1 MMNDMNFD
9 IDDENLFPI
18 LKTFDFHR
26 FFKDQL
32 VFFYFNL
39 FKKNTLIISELSKK
53 LSDVLHLLKNNLEKD
68 PVFMEYLI
76 LFYRMIGHTRDI
88 YFGKGEHD
96 ISYMFLM
103 VFYDI
108 FPVLAIYAMHRF
120 VQPNDNLNIPYGSW
134 RDIKYLCDYIRKNS
148 PKKENH
154 GLIQYCIDLMNSQ
167 FKKDYETWR
176 FSVYARSRSHISN
189 VSKWIPREHKKFH
202 WLFNM
207 LVLDWI
213 KNNKPFLLNNN
224 MSFNETSYS
233 KAILK
238 AKRLYRRKVSM
249 LNKAMDTTE
258 IKQCSQNWD
267 EIDPK
272 NIPCYTLMKQRSLIF
287 GKSEKYQLCSKK
299 IREHFDNDK
308 NCSQYHGYVNKYLT
322 NSYPVAFFVK
332 EAYRLLKSCH
342 IDNDSQKDLLNKQWK
357 MFSKTICINGVDNVL
372 PIIDGSFYMQSNDS
386 ESFYSA
392 IGYSILI
399 AERSSFGKRIL
410 MVDYQSTW
418 IVLESETNF
427 IDIIENIQ
435 NSIISR
441 TNTLVNIN
449 NAMDLIVYSLL
460 QSKSTNRFIKN
471 MKLVFFSDFHDVN
484 MDSFKKPFL
493 KYGVSLPIFVFW
505 NLSKQEIIEPIN
517 GVYVLS
523 GISNGLL
530 YVLCDLMKFM
540 KTSKKKHDVDT
551 YDNVRFILNNKRYDS
566 LENYIC
572 SFY

>member
-1 MMNDMNFD
+1 MIDFD
-9 IDDENLFPI
+9 IVDENQFPT
-18 LKTFDFHR
+18 LKTFDFHQ
-26 FFKDQL
+26 FFQDQI

-39 FKKNTLIISELSKK
+39 FKKFDTKNVLELSKK
-53 LSDVLHLLKNNLEKD
+53 LSDVLQLLKKNIQKDLEFIK
-68 PVFMEYLI
+68 YLV
-76 LFYRMIGHTRDI
+76 LFYRMMGHIRDI

-103 VFYDI
+103 VFYDN

-120 VQPNDNLNIPYGSW
+120 VQPTDNLNIPYGSW
-134 RDIKYLCDYIRKNS
+134 RDIKYLCDFIRKNS

-167 FKKDYETWR
+167 LKKDYETWR
-176 FSVYARSRSHISN
+176 FSIHARSRNHISN

-213 KNNKPFLLNNN
+213 KTNKPFFLNNN
-224 MSFNETSYS
+224 NNNTSYL

-238 AKRLYRRKVSM
+238 AKRLYRRKVST

-258 IKQCSQNWD
+258 IKLCSQNWD

-272 NIPCYTLMKQRSLIF
+272 NIPCYTLMKQRSLMF
-287 GKSEKYQLCSKK
+287 GKSEKYQVCSNK

-308 NCSQYHGYVNKYLT
+308 NSSQYNGHFNKYLT

-332 EAYRLLKSCH
+332 EAYRLLKSD
-342 IDNDSQKDLLNKQWK
+342 DNNSQKDLLNKQWR
-357 MFSKTICINGVDNVL
+357 MFSKTICINGFDNVL
-372 PIIDGSFYMQSNDS
+372 PIIDSSFYMQLNDC

-392 IGYSILI
+392 IGYAIII
-399 AERSSFGKRIL
+399 AERSNFGKRIL
-410 MVDYQSTW
+410 TVDYQSTW
-418 IVLESETNF
+418 INFDSETDF

-435 NSIISR
+435 NSTVSK
-441 TNTLVNIN
+441 TNTLININ
-449 NAMDLIVYSLL
+449 DAMELIVYSLL

-471 MKLVFFSDFHDVN
+471 MKLVFFSNFHDIN
-484 MDSFKKPFL
+484 IDSFKKPFS
-493 KYGVSLPIFVFW
+493 KYGLSLPIFVFW
-505 NLSKQEIIEPIN
+505 NLSKQEIIEPFDN
-517 GVYVLS
+517 VYILS

-530 YVLCDLMKFM
+530 YVLCDLFKFI
-540 KTSKKKHDVDT
+540 KTDKKKHIVHT
-551 YDNVRFILNNKRYDS
+551 YDNVRFILNNKRYDI

-572 SFY
+572 GFY

>member
-1 MMNDMNFD
+1 
-9 IDDENLFPI
+9 
-18 LKTFDFHR
+18 
-26 FFKDQL
+26 
-32 VFFYFNL
+32 
-39 FKKNTLIISELSKK
+39 
-53 LSDVLHLLKNNLEKD
+53 
-68 PVFMEYLI
+68 
-76 LFYRMIGHTRDI
+76 
-88 YFGKGEHD
+88 
-96 ISYMFLM
+96 
-103 VFYDI
+103 
-108 FPVLAIYAMHRF
+108 
-120 VQPNDNLNIPYGSW
+120 
-134 RDIKYLCDYIRKNS
+134 
-148 PKKENH
+148 
-154 GLIQYCIDLMNSQ
+154 MNSQ
-167 FKKDYETWR
+167 LKKDYETWR
-176 FSVYARSRSHISN
+176 FSIHARSRNHISN

-207 LVLDWI
+207 LVLNWI

-224 MSFNETSYS
+224 PYFNDISYS

-238 AKRLYRRKVSM
+238 AKRLYRRKVST

-258 IKQCSQNWD
+258 IKQCSQNWN
-267 EIDPK
+267 EINPK
-272 NIPCYTLMKQRSLIF
+272 NISCYTLMKQRSLIF
-287 GKSEKYQLCSKK
+287 GKSEKYQVCSKK
-299 IREHFDNDK
+299 IREHFDN
-308 NCSQYHGYVNKYLT
+308 QYQYGVGLNKYLT

-332 EAYRLLKSCH
+332 EAYRLLESG
-342 IDNDSQKDLLNKQWK
+342 DNDYQKDLLNKQWR
-357 MFSKTICINGVDNVL
+357 MFSKTICINGFDNVL
-372 PIIDGSFYMQSNDS
+372 PIIDGSLYMQINDS

-418 IVLESETNF
+418 IVLDSETDF

-435 NSIISR
+435 NSTVSR

-449 NAMDLIVYSLL
+449 TAMELIVYSLL
-460 QSKSTNRFIKN
+460 QSNSTKRFIEN
-471 MKLVFFSDFHDVN
+471 MKLVFFSDFHDIN

-493 KYGVSLPIFVFW
+493 KYGLSLPIFMFW

-530 YVLCDLMKFM
+530 YVLCDLLKFM
-540 KTSKKKHDVDT
+540 KTSKKKHDIDT
-551 YDNVRFILNNKRYDS
+551 YDNVRFILNNKRYDI

>member
-1 MMNDMNFD
+1 MMDDMNFD
-9 IDDENLFPI
+9 IDDENQFPI
-18 LKTFDFHR
+18 LKTFDFHQ
-26 FFKDQL
+26 FFQDQI

-39 FKKNTLIISELSKK
+39 IKKTDNKKVLELSKK
-53 LSDVLHLLKNNLEKD
+53 LSDVLQLLKKNIQKD
-68 PVFMEYLI
+68 PEFIKYLV

-96 ISYMFLM
+96 ISYMLLM
-103 VFYDI
+103 VFYDVYPI
-108 FPVLAIYAMHRF
+108 LAIYAVHRF
-120 VQPNDNLNIPYGSW
+120 VQPNDILNIPYGSW

-154 GLIQYCIDLMNSQ
+154 GLIQYCISLMNSQ
-167 FKKDYETWR
+167 FKTDYETWR
-176 FSVYARSRSHISN
+176 FSIHARSRNHISN
-189 VSKWIPREHKKFH
+189 VSKWIPREYKKFH

-207 LVLDWI
+207 LVLDWT
-213 KNNKPFLLNNN
+213 KTNKPFLLNNN
-224 MSFNETSYS
+224 VSSFYS

-238 AKRLYRRKVSM
+238 AIRIYRRRVSL
-249 LNKAMDTTE
+249 LNKALDTTE
-258 IKQCSQNWD
+258 IKQCSQNWN

-272 NIPCYTLMKQRSLIF
+272 NIPCYTLMKQRSLMF
-287 GKSEKYQLCSKK
+287 GKSEKYQICSKN

-308 NCSQYHGYVNKYLT
+308 NCSQYNGLFNKYLS

-332 EAYRLLKSCH
+332 EAIRLLKSDD
-342 IDNDSQKDLLNKQWK
+342 IGSQKDLLNKQWK
-357 MFSKTICINGVDNVL
+357 MFSKTICINEFDNVL
-372 PIIDGSFYMQSNDS
+372 PIIDSSFYMQSNDS

-435 NSIISR
+435 NTTVSR
-441 TNTLVNIN
+441 TNTLININ
-449 NAMDLIVYSLL
+449 DAMELIVYSLL

-471 MKLVFFSDFHDVN
+471 MKLIFFSNFHNIN
-484 MDSFKKPFL
+484 MDSFKNPFL
-493 KYGVSLPIFVFW
+493 KYGLDLPIFMFW
-505 NLSKQEIIEPIN
+505 NLSKQEIIEPFDN
-517 GVYVLS
+517 VYFLS

-530 YVLCDLMKFM
+530 YVLCNLLKFI
-540 KTSKKKHDVDT
+540 KTNKKKQDNDT
-551 YDNVRFILNNKRYDS
+551 YDNVRFILNNKSYDI

>member
-1 MMNDMNFD
+1 MTNDIYFD
-9 IDDENLFPI
+9 INDENQFPI
-18 LKTFDFHR
+18 LKPVDFHH
-26 FFKDQL
+26 FFKEQL
-32 VFFYFNL
+32 VFFYVNL
-39 FKKNTLIISELSKK
+39 FKKDTLILCDLSKK
-53 LSDVLHLLKNNLEKD
+53 LSDVLHLLKNKLEKD
-68 PVFMEYLI
+68 PEFMEYLI

-96 ISYMFLM
+96 VSYMLLM

-120 VQPNDNLNIPYGSW
+120 VQPVDCLNIPYGSW

-154 GLIQYCIDLMNSQ
+154 SLIQYCIEIMNSQ
-167 FKKDYETWR
+167 LKKDYEIWR
-176 FSVYARSRSHISN
+176 FSIHARSRNHISN
-189 VSKWIPREHKKFH
+189 VAKWIPREHKKFD

-207 LVLDWI
+207 LVLEWT
-213 KNNKPFLLNNN
+213 KTTKPFLLK
-224 MSFNETSYS
+224 TILYDDSYS

-238 AKRLYRRKVSM
+238 AKRLYRRKVST

-267 EIDPK
+267 EINPK

-287 GKSEKYQLCSKK
+287 GKSEKYQVCSKK
-299 IREHFDNDK
+299 VREHFDNQQ
-308 NCSQYHGYVNKYLT
+308 QYQGVSNKYLS

-332 EAYRLLKSCH
+332 EAYRLLKSGD
-342 IDNDSQKDLLNKQWK
+342 IDINSQKELLNKQWR
-357 MFSKTICINGVDNVL
+357 MFSKTICINGFDNVL
-372 PIIDGSFYMQSNDS
+372 PIIDSSFHMQLNDY
-386 ESFYSA
+386 ESFYSV

-418 IVLESETNF
+418 INFDSKTDF

-441 TNTLVNIN
+441 TNTLINIDH
-449 NAMDLIVYSLL
+449 AMELIVYSLL
-460 QSKSTNRFIKN
+460 QSNSTNRFIEN
-471 MKLVFFSDFHDVN
+471 MKLIFFSDFHDVN

-493 KYGVSLPIFVFW
+493 KYGLSLPIFMFW

-530 YVLCDLMKFM
+530 YGLHDLLKFI
-540 KTSKKKHDVDT
+540 KTNKLRTT
-551 YDNVRFILNNKRYDS
+551 YDSVRFILNNKRYDN
-566 LENYIC
+566 LENYIYSIC
-572 SFY
+572 

>member
-1 MMNDMNFD
+1 MMIDFD
-9 IDDENLFPI
+9 IDDENQFPI
-18 LKTFDFHR
+18 LKTFDFHQ
-26 FFKDQL
+26 FFQDQII
-32 VFFYFNL
+32 FFYFNL
-39 FKKNTLIISELSKK
+39 FKKNTSFIGELSKK
-53 LSDVLHLLKNNLEKD
+53 LSDVLQLLKKNIQKD
-68 PVFMEYLI
+68 PEFIKYLV

-108 FPVLAIYAMHRF
+108 YPCLAIYAMHRF
-120 VQPNDNLNIPYGSW
+120 VQPVNNLNIPYGSW

-148 PKKENH
+148 PKRENH
-154 GLIQYCIDLMNSQ
+154 ELIHYCIDLMNSQ
-167 FKKDYETWR
+167 LKKDYETWR
-176 FSVYARSRSHISN
+176 FSIHARSRNHISN

-224 MSFNETSYS
+224 NNTTSYS

-238 AKRLYRRKVSM
+238 AKRLYRRKVSI

-258 IKQCSQNWD
+258 IKLCSQSWD

-272 NIPCYTLMKQRSLIF
+272 HISCYTLMKQRSLMF
-287 GKSEKYQLCSKK
+287 GKSEKFQVCSKK

-308 NCSQYHGYVNKYLT
+308 NCSQYDGYFNKYLS

-332 EAYRLLKSCH
+332 EAIRLLKTD
-342 IDNDSQKDLLNKQWK
+342 DNSYQKDLLNKQWQ
-357 MFSKTICINGVDNVL
+357 MFSKSIGMDHFNNVL
-372 PIIDGSFYMQSNDS
+372 PIIDASFYMQLNDS

-392 IGYSILI
+392 IGYAILI
-399 AERSSFGKRIL
+399 AERSNFGKRIL

-418 IVLESETNF
+418 IVLDSETDF

-435 NSIISR
+435 NSIVSK
-441 TNTLVNIN
+441 TNTLININ
-449 NAMDLIVYSLL
+449 DAMELIVYSLI
-460 QSKSTNRFIKN
+460 QSNSTNRFIKN
-471 MKLVFFSDFHDVN
+471 MKLIFFSNFHNIN
-484 MDSFKKPFL
+484 MDSFKKPFS
-493 KYGVSLPIFVFW
+493 KYGLSLPIFVFW
-505 NLSKQEIIEPIN
+505 NLSKQEIIEPLN
-517 GVYVLS
+517 NVYVLS

-530 YVLCDLMKFM
+530 YVLCDLLKYI
-540 KTSKKKHDVDT
+540 KTNKKNQDVDT
-551 YDNVRFILNNKRYDS
+551 YDNVRFILNNKRYDI

>member
-1 MMNDMNFD
+1 MMID
-9 IDDENLFPI
+9 IDDENQFPI
-18 LKTFDFHR
+18 LKKVDFHQ
-26 FFKDQL
+26 FFKEQI

-39 FKKNTLIISELSKK
+39 FKKTDNKNVLELSKK
-53 LSDVLHLLKNNLEKD
+53 LSDVLQLLKKNIQKD
-68 PVFMEYLI
+68 PLFIEYLI
-76 LFYRMIGHTRDI
+76 IFYRMIGHTRDI

-96 ISYMFLM
+96 ISYMLLM
-103 VFYDI
+103 VFFDN
-108 FPVLAIYAMHRF
+108 FPVLAIYAIHRF
-120 VQPNDNLNIPYGSW
+120 VQPFDNLNIPYGSW

-167 FKKDYETWR
+167 LKKDYETWR
-176 FSVYARSRSHISN
+176 FSIYARSRNHISN

-224 MSFNETSYS
+224 NNNNRSYNEASYS

-238 AKRLYRRKVSM
+238 AKRLYRRKVST
-249 LNKAMDTTE
+249 LNKAIDTTE
-258 IKQCSQNWD
+258 IKLCSQNWD
-267 EIDPK
+267 EIKPN
-272 NIPCYTLMKQRSLIF
+272 NIPCYTLMKQRSLMF
-287 GKSEKYQLCSKK
+287 GKSEKFQVCSKK

-308 NCSQYHGYVNKYLT
+308 NCSQYHGYFNKYLS

-332 EAYRLLKSCH
+332 EAYRLLKSC
-342 IDNDSQKDLLNKQWK
+342 DNSYEKDLLNKQWR
-357 MFSKTICINGVDNVL
+357 MFSKTICINDFDNVL
-372 PIIDGSFYMQSNDS
+372 PIIDASFYMQLNDS

-392 IGYSILI
+392 IGYAILI
-399 AERSSFGKRIL
+399 AERSNFGKRIL
-410 MVDYQSTW
+410 AVDYQSTW
-418 IVLESETNF
+418 IVLDSETNF

-435 NSIISR
+435 NSTVSR
-441 TNTLVNIN
+441 TNTLININ
-449 NAMDLIVYSLL
+449 DAMELIVYSLL

-471 MKLVFFSDFHDVN
+471 MKLVFFSDFHHIN

-493 KYGVSLPIFVFW
+493 KYDLNLPIFMFW
-505 NLSKQEIIEPIN
+505 NLSKQEIIEPFENI
-517 GVYVLS
+517 YLLS

-530 YVLCDLMKFM
+530 YVLCNLLKFI
-540 KTSKKKHDVDT
+540 KTNKKKQDNDT
-551 YDNVRFILNNKRYDS
+551 YDNVRFILNNNRYDI

>member
-1 MMNDMNFD
+1 MDDFD
-9 IDDENLFPI
+9 ITDENHFPI
-18 LKTFDFHR
+18 LKTIDFHR
-26 FFKDQL
+26 FFQDQI

-39 FKKNTLIISELSKK
+39 FKKNTSIIGELSKK
-53 LSDVLHLLKNNLEKD
+53 LSDVLQLLKKNIQKD
-68 PVFMEYLI
+68 PEFIKYLV
-76 LFYRMIGHTRDI
+76 LFYRMIGHIRDI

-103 VFYDI
+103 VFYDN

-120 VQPNDNLNIPYGSW
+120 VQPDDNLNIPYGSW

-167 FKKDYETWR
+167 LKTDYETWR
-176 FSVYARSRSHISN
+176 FSIYACSRNHISN

-207 LVLDWI
+207 LVLNWI
-213 KNNKPFLLNNN
+213 KNNKPFLLK
-224 MSFNETSYS
+224 TILYDDSYS

-238 AKRLYRRKVSM
+238 AKHLYRRKVSI

-272 NIPCYTLMKQRSLIF
+272 NIPCYTLMKQRSLIV
-287 GKSEKYQLCSKK
+287 GNQEKYQVCSKK

-308 NCSQYHGYVNKYLT
+308 NCSQYNGCFNKYLS

-332 EAYRLLKSCH
+332 EAYRLLKSA
-342 IDNDSQKDLLNKQWK
+342 DNDSQKDLLNKQWR
-357 MFSKTICINGVDNVL
+357 MFSKTICINGFKNVL
-372 PIIDGSFYMQSNDS
+372 PIVDSSFYMQTNDS

-392 IGYSILI
+392 IGYSILV

-418 IVLESETNF
+418 INFDSETDF

-435 NSIISR
+435 NSTVSR
-441 TNTLVNIN
+441 TNTVVNIDTV
-449 NAMDLIVYSLL
+449 MELIVYSLV
-460 QSKSTNRFIKN
+460 QSTSTNRIIKN
-471 MKLVFFSDFHDVN
+471 MKLIVFSDFHDIN
-484 MDSFKKPFL
+484 IESFKKPFL
-493 KYGVSLPIFVFW
+493 KYELSLPIFVFW
-505 NLSKQEIIEPIN
+505 NLSKQEIIEPFDN
-517 GVYVLS
+517 VYLLS

-530 YVLCDLMKFM
+530 YVLCDLLKFM
-540 KTSKKKHDVDT
+540 KTSKKKPNIDT
-551 YDNVRFILNNKRYDS
+551 YDNVRFILNNKRYDV

-572 SFY
+572 GFY

>member
-1 MMNDMNFD
+1 MMIDNFD
-9 IDDENLFPI
+9 IDDENHFPI
-18 LKTFDFHR
+18 LKTIDFHQ
-26 FFKDQL
+26 FFKEQII
-32 VFFYFNL
+32 FFYFNL
-39 FKKNTLIISELSKK
+39 FKKNTSIINELSKK
-53 LSDVLHLLKNNLEKD
+53 LSDVLHLLKKNLEKD
-68 PVFMEYLI
+68 PEFMEYLV

-96 ISYMFLM
+96 SSYMLLM
-103 VFYDI
+103 VFYDN

-120 VQPNDNLNIPYGSW
+120 VQPNDSLNIPYGSW

-154 GLIQYCIDLMNSQ
+154 GLIQYCISLMNSQ
-167 FKKDYETWR
+167 LKTDYETWR
-176 FSVYARSRSHISN
+176 FSINARSRNHISN
-189 VSKWIPREHKKFH
+189 VSKWIPREYKKFH

-207 LVLDWI
+207 LVLDWT
-213 KNNKPFLLNNN
+213 KTNKPFLLKNNN
-224 MSFNETSYS
+224 SNFYS

-238 AKRLYRRKVSM
+238 AIRIYRRRVSL

-258 IKQCSQNWD
+258 IKQCSQNWN

-287 GKSEKYQLCSKK
+287 GKSEKYKVCSKK
-299 IREHFDNDK
+299 IREHFDNPQ
-308 NCSQYHGYVNKYLT
+308 QYVGGSYKYLS

-332 EAYRLLKSCH
+332 EAYRLLKSTD
-342 IDNDSQKDLLNKQWK
+342 ISSQKDLLNKQWR
-357 MFSKTICINGVDNVL
+357 MFSKTICINDFDNVL
-372 PIIDGSFYMQSNDS
+372 PIIDGSFYMQLNDS

-418 IVLESETNF
+418 VNFDSETNF

-435 NSIISR
+435 NSTVSR
-441 TNTLVNIN
+441 TNTLINIGD
-449 NAMDLIVYSLL
+449 AMELIVYSLL
-460 QSKSTNRFIKN
+460 QSNSTNRFIKN
-471 MKLVFFSDFHDVN
+471 MKLVFFSVFHDIN
-484 MDSFKKPFL
+484 MDSIKKPFL
-493 KYGVSLPIFVFW
+493 KYGIGLPIFMFW

-530 YVLCDLMKFM
+530 YVLCDLLKYI
-540 KTSKKKHDVDT
+540 KTYKKKQVVDT
-551 YDNVRFILNNKRYDS
+551 YDNVRFILNNKRYDN
-566 LENYIC
+566 LENYIYSIC
-572 SFY
+572 

>member
-1 MMNDMNFD
+1 MIHNFD
-9 IDDENLFPI
+9 IDDENQFPI
-18 LKTFDFHR
+18 LKKVDFHH
-26 FFKDQL
+26 FFKEQI

-53 LSDVLHLLKNNLEKD
+53 LSDVLLLLKNNIEKD
-68 PVFMEYLI
+68 PEFIKYLV

-96 ISYMFLM
+96 ISYMLLM
-103 VFYDI
+103 IFYDN

-120 VQPNDNLNIPYGSW
+120 VQPVDCLNIPYGSW
-134 RDIKYLCDYIRKNS
+134 RDIKYLCEYIRNNS

-167 FKKDYETWR
+167 LKKDYETWR
-176 FSVYARSRSHISN
+176 FSIHARSRNHISN
-189 VSKWIPREHKKFH
+189 VSKWIPREYKKFH

-207 LVLDWI
+207 LVLDWT
-213 KNNKPFLLNNN
+213 KTNKPFLLNNN
-224 MSFNETSYS
+224 DNRFYI

-238 AKRLYRRKVSM
+238 AKRLYRRKVST

-258 IKQCSQNWD
+258 IKQCSQNWN

-287 GKSEKYQLCSKK
+287 GKSEKYQVCSKK

-308 NCSQYHGYVNKYLT
+308 NCSQYHGYFNKYLS
-322 NSYPVAFFVK
+322 NSYPVSFFVK
-332 EAYRLLKSCH
+332 EAYRLLKSGD
-342 IDNDSQKDLLNKQWK
+342 IDDGSQKDLLNKQWK
-357 MFSKTICINGVDNVL
+357 MFSKSISMDSFDNVL
-372 PIIDGSFYMQSNDS
+372 PIIDSSFYMQSNDS

-399 AERSSFGKRIL
+399 AERSNFGKRIL

-418 IVLESETNF
+418 VNFDSETDF

-435 NSIISR
+435 NSIVSR
-441 TNTLVNIN
+441 TNTLVNVN
-449 NAMDLIVYSLL
+449 VAMELIVYSLL
-460 QSKSTNRFIKN
+460 QSNSTKRFIEN
-471 MKLVFFSDFHDVN
+471 MKLVFFSDFHDIN

-493 KYGVSLPIFVFW
+493 KYGLGLPIFMFW
-505 NLSKQEIIEPIN
+505 NLSKQEIIEPIED
-517 GVYVLS
+517 VYILS

-530 YVLCDLMKFM
+530 YVLCDLLKYI
-540 KTSKKKHDVDT
+540 KTNKTKQNVDT
-551 YDNVRFILNNKRYDS
+551 YDNVRFILNNKRYDN
-566 LENYIC
+566 LENYIY

>member
-9 IDDENLFPI
+9 IDDENHFPI

-39 FKKNTLIISELSKK
+39 FKKFDTKNVLELSKK
-53 LSDVLHLLKNNLEKD
+53 LSDVLQLLKNNLEKD
-68 PVFMEYLI
+68 PVFIEYLV

-103 VFYDI
+103 VFYDN

-120 VQPNDNLNIPYGSW
+120 VQPDDNLNIPYGSW

-154 GLIQYCIDLMNSQ
+154 GLIQYCIELMNSQ
-167 FKKDYETWR
+167 LKKDYETWR
-176 FSVYARSRSHISN
+176 FSIHARSRNHISN

-213 KNNKPFLLNNN
+213 KKNKPFLLNNN
-224 MSFNETSYS
+224 PYFNDISYS

-238 AKRLYRRKVSM
+238 AKRLYRRKVST

-258 IKQCSQNWD
+258 IKQCSQNWN
-267 EIDPK
+267 EINPK
-272 NIPCYTLMKQRSLIF
+272 NISCYTLMKQRSLIF
-287 GKSEKYQLCSKK
+287 GKSEKYQVCSKK

-308 NCSQYHGYVNKYLT
+308 NCSQYNGYFNKYLT
-322 NSYPVAFFVK
+322 NSYPIAFFVK
-332 EAYRLLKSCH
+332 EAYRLLKSG
-342 IDNDSQKDLLNKQWK
+342 DNDSQKDLLNKQWR
-357 MFSKTICINGVDNVL
+357 MFSKTICINGFDNVL
-372 PIIDGSFYMQSNDS
+372 PIIDGSLYMQINDS

-418 IVLESETNF
+418 IVLDSETDF

-435 NSIISR
+435 NSTVSR

-449 NAMDLIVYSLL
+449 TAMELIVYSLL
-460 QSKSTNRFIKN
+460 QSNSTKRFIEN
-471 MKLVFFSDFHDVN
+471 MKLVFFSDFHDIN

-505 NLSKQEIIEPIN
+505 NLSKQEIIEPLDN
-517 GVYVLS
+517 VYVLS

-530 YVLCDLMKFM
+530 YVLCDLLKFM
-540 KTSKKKHDVDT
+540 KTSKKKQIIDT
-551 YDNVRFILNNKRYDS
+551 YDNVRFILNNKRYDI

-572 SFY
+572 GFY